1 MRAGRSS
8 RSWAAWVASAAFHA
22 LVAALLLRAGE
33 RAALRAPTETVE
45 FEIEVEDPAPAP
57 SPREADPSPL
67 PSPRQADPSPLPSP
81 RKAGRGDQK
90 AVASPSPPP
99 GPAEPSP
106 SPAPGQAGRGDE
118 IDLSF
123 GALPDEVKGRFAGP
137 APEGVVRAK
146 PGRFAV
152 DELRVEMERQQDAVA
167 NVDKGRAD
175 PLLYDYLRGARSRFL
190 DDAEKLA
197 DDLTI
202 GPGDM
207 VRAWGRGYMQTIDD
221 INRGAYSMDAQRE
234 ASNDARN
241 EKSAGADALG
251 GYNQARRHAERGAEQ
266 RRAEVCLNVAAGRD
280 TAVTLRR
287 SSGNAALDRLTVESF
302 TKSIAA
308 RPVPADA
315 RRGLACYELRI
326 SAYRMPPLPF
336 ISCGVGRAGLTCV
349 WPFKKVTSVRGRLLS
364 VDYPPADGAQ
374 AGPSLLRKPR

>member
-8 RSWAAWVASAAFHA
+8 RSWAAWVASALLHA
-22 LVAALLLRAGE
+22 LVAVLVLRAGE
-33 RAALRAPTETVE
+33 RAALRAPTERVEIE
-45 FEIEVEDPAPAP
+45 FELEVGVEDAEPESPPAP
-57 SPREADPSPL
+57 SPRRAAPSRL
-67 PSPRQADPSPLPSP
+67 PSPRQAGRGDEKADSSPLPSP
-81 RKAGRGDQK
+81 
-90 AVASPSPPP
+90 
-99 GPAEPSP
+99 
-106 SPAPGQAGRGDE
+106 GQAGRDQE
-118 IDLSF
+118 EAAPIDLSF
-123 GALPDEVKGRFAGP
+123 GALPDEVKGRFAGTP
-137 APEGVVRAK
+137 APEGVVRAR

-152 DELRVEMERQQDAVA
+152 DELRAELERQQDAVA

-175 PLLYDYLRGARSRFL
+175 PLQFEYLRGARSRFQE
-190 DDAEKLA
+190 DAEKLA

-207 VRAWGRGYMQTIDD
+207 VRAWGRGYMQTIED
-221 INRGAYSMDAQRE
+221 INRGAYSTDAQRE
-234 ASNDARN
+234 RSNDARS

-266 RRAEVCLNVAAGRD
+266 RRTEVCLNVAAGRD

-302 TKSIAA
+302 TKAIAA
-308 RPVPADA
+308 RPVPADV

-336 ISCGVGRAGLTCV
+336 VSCGVGRAGLTCV

-364 VDYPPADGAQ
+364 VESPPADGGGAQ